1 MSTKTLRKRISLVA
15 VTALTAGVLSV
26 VAAPVAN
33 ANIAALTNAVPTDN
47 FVNVAVGSNTTGAA
61 IVGLTDAG
69 GAGAPN
75 FTARSLGLL
84 YKDASS
90 TTAQTATVASTG
102 ALVLYTL
109 ADASTNIA
117 FVASGG
123 AFGVTPGDQSTSTAA
138 LTPVMSEDKKRIML
152 LPGAAATGVAVSWS
166 TTTVGTYTLSVYQS
180 TATTNIQGTDITY
193 ATSGTLIGGITVSVV
208 ASSAGGTVVPSNSTC
223 VTDIETGA
231 LTTTADS
238 TATASNGKAWYIK
251 YALRDAYLSNMDS
264 GNLVATATNG
274 ALISIGSGTAQAAGT
289 TSTAVQYG
297 TGALNTAFSAIRVDQ
312 PTAGAPLTTTVTL
325 TFNGVTVCT
334 KTVTIRGAADKMII
348 SKVGV
353 ADITGSSGATAA
365 PVGWLNDGTQAARAG
380 HFYILL
386 TDSAGNIATPAANT
400 EFSPSAASLTTT
412 VTDIA
417 VAAGAVATSV
427 SSSSAHQYT
436 VGTFTCGPTAGQS
449 KVTLNHTSAATGK
462 VISASFDARCADNPY
477 TYSASFDKASYR
489 QGEIATLT
497 LKFLDSKGNL
507 ANSVNAVGA
516 SQIILPMMTLV
527 SATGA
532 ATALT
537 DGKGE
542 ITYTLTVGT
551 STGMTAGTYTGI
563 IDFTALT
570 AVAATKQTP
579 TYTVT
584 TGGDTTTN
592 ADVLK
597 SIVALIASINK
608 QIQALQK
615 LILKR

>member
-1 MSTKTLRKRISLVA
+1 MSKTTLRKRISLVA

-47 FVNVAVGSNTTGAA
+47 TLNVAVGSNTTGAVTVA
-61 IVGLTDAG
+61 LIGDN
-69 GAGAPN
+69 APTTV
-75 FTARSLGLL
+75 TARSLGLL

-102 ALVLYTL
+102 GLVLYTL
-109 ADASTNIA
+109 ADAGTNIA

-123 AFGVTPGDQSTSTAA
+123 SFGTSIGDMSSAAAMTPI
-138 LTPVMSEDKKRIML
+138 LSEDKRRIM
-152 LPGAAATGVAVSWS
+152 AAVASASVATGISVSWS
-166 TTTVGTYTLSVYQS
+166 TTTVGTYTVSAYQS
-180 TATTNIQGTDITY
+180 AALTNIQGTDITY
-193 ATSGTLIGGITVSVV
+193 ATSGTLIGSVTVSVV
-208 ASSAGGTVVPSNSTC
+208 AASAGGTVVPSNSTC
-223 VTDIETGA
+223 VTDLETGGI
-231 LTTTADS
+231 TSSSPADS

-251 YALRDAYLSNMDS
+251 YALRDAYLSSMDS

-274 ALISIGSGTAQAAGT
+274 ALISIGSGTGQAAGT

-297 TGALNTAFSAIRVDQ
+297 TGALNSTFSAIRVDQ

-325 TFNGVTVCT
+325 TFNGATVCT
-334 KTVTIRGAADKMII
+334 KTVTIRGAADKII
-348 SKVGV
+348 VSKVGT
-353 ADITGSSGATAA
+353 ADIGGTAA
-365 PVGWLNDGTQAARAG
+365 PANWLDDGTQTARNG

-386 TDSAGNIATPAANT
+386 TDSAGNIATPAAST

-412 VTDIA
+412 VTNIA
-417 VAAGAVATSV
+417 VASGAVATSV
-427 SSSSAHQYT
+427 SSTSPHAYST
-436 VGTFTCGPTAGQS
+436 GTFTCGPVAGTS
-449 KVTLNHTSAATGK
+449 KVTLNHTNAATGK
-462 VISASFDARCADNPY
+462 IISTSFDARCADAPRTY
-477 TYSASFDKASYR
+477 TASFDKAAYR

-497 LKFLDSKGNL
+497 LKFLDSKGN
-507 ANSVNAVGA
+507 ASNSVDPVGA

-532 ATALT
+532 ATTITNA
-537 DGKGE
+537 DGV

-551 STGMTAGTYTGI
+551 TTGMSAGTYTGI
-563 IDFTALT
+563 IDFTALG
-570 AVAATKQTP
+570 ALGAAKSTP
-579 TYTVT
+579 TYTLS

>member
-1 MSTKTLRKRISLVA
+1 MSKTTLRKRISLVA

-33 ANIAALTNAVPTDN
+33 ANIAASTNAVPTDN
-47 FVNVAVGSNTTGAA
+47 TLNVAVGSNTTGA
-61 IVGLTDAG
+61 VTLGMVDNN
-69 GAGAPN
+69 AP
-75 FTARSLGLL
+75 TTVTSRSLGLL

-102 ALVLYTL
+102 GLVLYTL
-109 ADASTNIA
+109 ADASTNVA

-123 AFGVTPGDQSTSTAA
+123 AFGTSIGDMTSATGATPI
-138 LTPVMSEDKKRIML
+138 LSEDKKRIMVAVA
-152 LPGAAATGVAVSWS
+152 GAAATGVAVSWS
-166 TTTVGTYTLSVYQS
+166 TTTVGTYTVSLYQS
-180 TATTNIQGTDITY
+180 AALTNIQGTDITY
-193 ATSGTLIGGITVSVV
+193 ATSGTLIGSVTVSVV

-223 VTDIETGA
+223 VTDLETGGITSA
-231 LTTTADS
+231 TPADS

-251 YALRDAYLSNMDS
+251 YALRDAYLSNLDS

-274 ALISIGSGTAQAAGT
+274 ALISIGSGTGQAAGT

-297 TGALNTAFSAIRVDQ
+297 TGALNTTYSAIRVDQ

-348 SKVGV
+348 SKVGT
-353 ADITGSSGATAA
+353 ADINNTAA
-365 PVGWLNDGTQAARAG
+365 PANWLNDGTQSQRNG

-386 TDSAGNIATPAANT
+386 TDSAGNIATPAAST

-412 VTDIA
+412 VTNIA
-417 VAAGAVATSV
+417 VASAAVATSV
-427 SSSSAHQYT
+427 SSTSPHAYST
-436 VGTFTCGPTAGQS
+436 GTFTCGPVAGTS

-462 VISASFDARCADNPY
+462 IISASFDARCADAPSTY
-477 TYSASFDKASYR
+477 TASFDKASYR

-497 LKFLDSKGNL
+497 LKFLDSKGNA
-507 ANSVNAVGA
+507 ANSVDPVGA
-516 SQIILPMMTLV
+516 SSIILPMLTLV

-532 ATALT
+532 ATAIT
-537 DGKGE
+537 DAKGE
-542 ITYTLTVGT
+542 IVYTLTVGT
-551 STGMTAGTYTGI
+551 TTGMSAGTYTGI
-563 IDFTALT
+563 VDFTALT
-570 AVAATKQTP
+570 AVAATKATP
-579 TYTVT
+579 TYTLT

>member
-1 MSTKTLRKRISLVA
+1 MSKTTLRKRISLVA

-33 ANIAALTNAVPTDN
+33 ANIAASTNAVPTDN
-47 FVNVAVGSNTTGAA
+47 TLNVAVGANTTGAVTLGM
-61 IVGLTDAG
+61 VGNDA
-69 GAGAPN
+69 A
-75 FTARSLGLL
+75 TTVTSRSLGLL

-102 ALVLYTL
+102 GLVLYTL
-109 ADASTNIA
+109 ADASTNVA

-123 AFGVTPGDQSTSTAA
+123 AFGTSIGDMTSATGATPI
-138 LTPVMSEDKKRIML
+138 LSEDKKRIMVAVA
-152 LPGAAATGVAVSWS
+152 GAAATGVAVSWS
-166 TTTVGTYTLSVYQS
+166 TTTVGTYTVSLYQS

-193 ATSGTLIGGITVSVV
+193 ATSGTLIGAVTVSVV
-208 ASSAGGTVVPSNSTC
+208 ASSAGGTVVASNSTC
-223 VTDIETGA
+223 VTDINSGGITSA
-231 LTTTADS
+231 APADS
-238 TATASNGKAWYIK
+238 TATASNGTPWYIK

-274 ALISIGSGTAQAAGT
+274 ALISLGSGTAQSAGT

-348 SKVGV
+348 SKVGT
-353 ADITGSSGATAA
+353 ADINNTAA
-365 PVGWLNDGTQAARAG
+365 PANWLNDGTQAARNG

-386 TDSAGNIATPAANT
+386 TDSAGNIATPSANT
-400 EFSPSAASLTTT
+400 EFAPRAASLTTT
-412 VTDIA
+412 VTNIA
-417 VAAGAVATSV
+417 VASGAIATSV
-427 SSSSAHQYT
+427 SSTSPHAYST
-436 VGTFTCGPTAGQS
+436 GTFTCGPVAGTS
-449 KVTLNHTSAATGK
+449 KVTLDYTNAATGK
-462 VISASFDARCADNPY
+462 IISASFDARCADAPSTY
-477 TYSASFDKASYR
+477 TASFDKASYR
-489 QGEIATLT
+489 QGDIATLT
-497 LKFLDSKGNL
+497 VKFLDSKGNPS
-507 ANSVNAVGA
+507 NSVDPVGA
-516 SQIILPMMTLV
+516 STLILPMLTLV

-532 ATALT
+532 ATTIT
-537 DGKGE
+537 DAKGE
-542 ITYTLTVGT
+542 IAYTITVGT
-551 STGMTAGTYTGI
+551 TVGMTAGTYTGI
-563 IDFTALT
+563 VDFTALT
-570 AVAATKQTP
+570 AVAATKATP
-579 TYTVT
+579 TYTLS

>member
-33 ANIAALTNAVPTDN
+33 ANIAASTNAVPTDN
-47 FVNVAVGSNTTGAA
+47 TLNVAVGSNTTGA
-61 IVGLTDAG
+61 VVLGMLGTDA
-69 GAGAPN
+69 PTTV
-75 FTARSLGLL
+75 TARSLGLL

-102 ALVLYTL
+102 GLVLYTL
-109 ADASTNIA
+109 ADAGTNIA

-123 AFGVTPGDQSTSTAA
+123 AFGTTIGDMSSKSTDAMTPI
-138 LTPVMSEDKKRIML
+138 LSEDKKRIM
-152 LPGAAATGVAVSWS
+152 AAVASSSVATGISVSWS
-166 TTTVGTYTLSVYQS
+166 TTTAGTYTISAYQS
-180 TATTNIQGTDITY
+180 AATTNIQGTDITY
-193 ATSGTLIGGITVSVV
+193 ATSGTLIGAVTVTVV
-208 ASSAGGTVVPSNSTC
+208 ATSAGGTVVPSNSTC
-223 VTDIETGA
+223 VTDLETGGITSSA
-231 LTTTADS
+231 PADS
-238 TATASNGKAWYIK
+238 TAVASNGKAWYIK
-251 YALRDAYLSNMDS
+251 YALRDAYLSNLDS

-274 ALISIGSGTAQAAGT
+274 ALISIGNGTAQAAGT

-297 TGALNTAFSAIRVDQ
+297 TGALNSTYSAIRVDQ

-334 KTVTIRGAADKMII
+334 KTVSIRGAVDKMII
-348 SKVGV
+348 SKVGT
-353 ADITGSSGATAA
+353 ADIGGTSA
-365 PVGWLNDGTQAARAG
+365 PAGWLNDGTQAARAG

-386 TDSAGNIATPAANT
+386 TDSAGNIATPTAST

-412 VTDIA
+412 VTNIA
-417 VAAGAVATSV
+417 VASGAIATSV
-427 SSSSAHQYT
+427 SSTSPHAYS
-436 VGTFTCGPTAGQS
+436 VGTFTCGPVAGQS
-449 KVTLNHTSAATGK
+449 KVTLNYTNAATGK
-462 VISASFDARCADNPY
+462 ITSASFDARCADAPSTY
-477 TYSASFDKASYR
+477 TASFDKASYR

-497 LKFLDSKGNL
+497 LKFLDSKGNP
-507 ANSVNAVGA
+507 ANSVDPVGA

-537 DGKGE
+537 DEKGE
-542 ITYTLTVGT
+542 IKYTLTVGT
-551 STGMTAGTYTGI
+551 TTGMTAGTYTGI

-579 TYTVT
+579 TYTVS

-592 ADVLK
+592 AEVLK

>member
-1 MSTKTLRKRISLVA
+1 MSKTTLRKRISLVA

-33 ANIAALTNAVPTDN
+33 ANIAASTNAVATN
-47 FVNVAVGSNTTGAA
+47 GTLNVAVGSNTSGAVTLGM
-61 IVGLTDAG
+61 IGNDA
-69 GAGAPN
+69 P
-75 FTARSLGLL
+75 TVITSRSLGLL

-102 ALVLYTL
+102 GLVLYTI
-109 ADASTNIA
+109 ANASTNIA

-123 AFGVTPGDQSTSTAA
+123 AFGTAIGDMTSATAA
-138 LTPVMSEDKKRIML
+138 TPILAEDKKRIMVTVA
-152 LPGAAATGVAVSWS
+152 GAVATGVAVSWS
-166 TTTVGTYTLSVYQS
+166 TTTVGTYTLSLYQS
-180 TATTNIQGTDITY
+180 TAAANIQGTDITY
-193 ATSGTLIGGITVSVV
+193 ATSGSLVGAVTVSVV
-208 ASSAGGTVVPSNSTC
+208 AASAGGTVVPSNSTC
-223 VTDIETGA
+223 VTDLETGGI
-231 LTTTADS
+231 TSSTPADS
-238 TATASNGKAWYIK
+238 TVTATNGKPWYIK
-251 YALRDAYLSNMDS
+251 YALRDAYLSSMDS

-274 ALISIGSGTAQAAGT
+274 ALISIGSGTGQAAGT

-297 TGALNTAFSAIRVDQ
+297 TGALNSTFSAIRVDQ

-325 TFNGVTVCT
+325 TFNGATVCT
-334 KTVTIRGAADKMII
+334 KTVTIRGAADKII
-348 SKVGV
+348 VSKVGT
-353 ADITGSSGATAA
+353 ADIGNTAA
-365 PVGWLNDGTQAARAG
+365 PANWLDDGTQAARNG

-386 TDSAGNIATPAANT
+386 TDSAGNIATPTAST

-412 VTDIA
+412 VTNIA

-427 SSSSAHQYT
+427 SSTSAHAYST
-436 VGTFTCGPTAGQS
+436 GTFTCGPVAGTS
-449 KVTLNHTSAATGK
+449 KVTLNYTNAATGK
-462 VISASFDARCADNPY
+462 IISTSFDARCADAPRTY
-477 TYSASFDKASYR
+477 TASFDKAAYR

-497 LKFLDSKGNL
+497 LKFLDSKGN
-507 ANSVNAVGA
+507 ASNSVDPVGA

-532 ATALT
+532 ATAIT
-537 DGKGE
+537 NADGV

-551 STGMTAGTYTGI
+551 TTGMSAGTYTGI
-563 IDFTALT
+563 IDFTALG
-570 AVAATKQTP
+570 ALGAAKSTP
-579 TYTVT
+579 TYTLS